1 MPADIL
7 AFEPQI
13 RLGCFLFSLLAFAA
27 WEFLKPWRPRTIPL
41 ALRWS
46 ANLGL
51 VMISSFLSRA
61 IIPLAPVA
69 AATLAAQNNYGLLT
83 LTLLPGWLEGLIA
96 FVLLDLL
103 IYAQHRLF
111 HALPVLWRLHRTH
124 HTDLELDVSSGVR
137 FHPAEFVLSLIIKIM
152 AVMALGAP
160 PMAVLIFEIVL
171 NATSLFNH
179 ANAALPVR
187 IDGLLRM
194 VLVTPN
200 MHRVHHSI
208 VKAETDSNFGFNLPW
223 WDKLFGTYRAAPA
236 AGPDAVT
243 LGIENFRQAGDSRLD
258 RLLIQPLLANK

>member
-1 MPADIL
+1 
-7 AFEPQI
+7 
-13 RLGCFLFSLLAFAA
+13 
-27 WEFLKPWRPRTIPL
+27 
-41 ALRWS
+41 
-46 ANLGL
+46 
-51 VMISSFLSRA
+51 MISSLFARA

-69 AATLAAQNNYGLLT
+69 AATLAAQNSYGLLT
-83 LTLLPGWLEGLIA
+83 LTPLPGWLEGLIA

-103 IYAQHRLF
+103 IYMQHRLF
-111 HALPVLWRLHRTH
+111 HAVPVLWRLHRTH
-124 HTDLELDVSSGVR
+124 HTDLELDVTSGVR
-137 FHPAEFVLSLIIKIM
+137 FHPAEIVFSLIIKIM

-194 VLVTPN
+194 VLVTPS

-223 WDKLFGTYRAAPA
+223 WDKMFGTYRAAPA

-243 LGIENFRQAGDSRLD
+243 LGIDNFRQAGDSRLD
-258 RLLIQPLLANK
+258 RLLIQPFVSKP